1 MDSVAGPVVGHVT
14 AAAPRP
20 MRADARRNYERILV
34 VAQEAFLEHGASAS
48 LDDIARQAGV
58 GPGTLYRHFPNRS
71 ALLDAV
77 YREHVGVICAKA
89 YELAK
94 SEPPFEAL
102 AVWLRDMAVNMS
114 AHQGLKAAIAEEGL
128 DLSACREMYYAAG
141 DTLLDRAREIG
152 AIRPGVDVAD
162 VFKLIHGCTQG
173 TENSPDPTAQIDRIL
188 PIILDGLRAQTR

>member
-1 MDSVAGPVVGHVT
+1 MDSVVDPVVDPVT

-34 VAQEAFLEHGASAS
+34 VAREAFLEHGASAS

-77 YREHVGVICAKA
+77 YRENVDAICAKA
-89 YELAK
+89 YELAQ

-102 AVWLRDMAVNMS
+102 AEWLRFLAVNMS
-114 AHQGLKAAIAEEGL
+114 AHQGLKEAVAEENL
-128 DLSACREMYYAAG
+128 DLTVWREMYYAAG

-152 AIRPGVDVAD
+152 ALRPGVEVPDL
-162 VFKLIHGCTQG
+162 FKLIHGCTQG

-188 PIILDGLRAQTR
+188 PIILDGLRAQPR